1 MNKRIKQLVK
11 QANLTEVI
19 DDAYQERNDWQ
30 PFVEKFAQLIVRECI
45 NEMRAGHNSKLRFG
59 DVIHNMKIHF
69 GVEE

>member
-1 MNKRIKQLVK
+1 MNKQIKQLIK

-45 NEMRAGHNSKLRFG
+45 DEIRAGHNSKLRFG

>member
-11 QANLTEVI
+11 QANLTEVV

-30 PFVEKFAQLIVRECI
+30 PFVEKFAELIVRECI
-45 NEMRAGHNSKLRFG
+45 DIVRDGHNSKLRFG
-59 DVIHNMKIHF
+59 GVIHNMKIHF

>member
-1 MNKRIKQLVK
+1 MNKRILKLIR

-30 PFVEKFAQLIVRECI
+30 PFVEKFAELIVQECI
-45 NEMRAGHNSKLRFG
+45 DEVRAGHNSKLRFG

>member
-45 NEMRAGHNSKLRFG
+45 DEIRAGHNSKLRFG

>member
-11 QANLTEVI
+11 QANLTEVV

-45 NEMRAGHNSKLRFG
+45 NEVRAGHNSKLRFG